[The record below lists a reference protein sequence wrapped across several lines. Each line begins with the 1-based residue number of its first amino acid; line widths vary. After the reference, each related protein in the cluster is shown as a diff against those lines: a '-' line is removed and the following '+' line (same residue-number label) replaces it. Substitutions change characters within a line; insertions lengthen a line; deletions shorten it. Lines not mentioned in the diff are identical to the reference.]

1 MTLHAIVSWR
11 GARRLPLALLTL
23 GLAAGT
29 ALAQIPDKFTNLQ
42 VAPKDIG
49 KRELINMM
57 KGFTGSLGVRC
68 DHCHVSGG
76 KQGLEGFDF
85 ASDEKEPK
93 KVARVMMKMVGE
105 INDRLLPM
113 TGRKDLVQVRCIT
126 CHHGLTEP
134 RTLEQTLLEVA
145 DKDGVPAAIARYSE
159 LRKEYY
165 GQGAY
170 DFSAASL
177 AGVAEELATTRKNAD
192 GAIAVLKLDIEEHP
206 DEARLHA
213 MLGDL
218 YAGKGDKDAAI
229 ASYKR
234 CLELDRGQPVRQA
247 QARSE
252 SPGGSDRRGAELPRR
267 GPDV

>member
-1 MTLHAIVSWR
+1 MTLHSSARRRV
-11 GARRLPLALLTL
+11 ARRLPLALLAL

-49 KRELINMM
+49 KRELIDMM
-57 KGFTGSLGVRC
+57 KSFTGALGVRC

-113 TGRKDLVQVRCIT
+113 TGRKHLEKVRCIT
-126 CHHGLTEP
+126 CHHGLAEP
-134 RTLEQTLLEVA
+134 KTLEQALLEVA
-145 DKDGVPAAIARYSE
+145 DKDGVPAAITRYGE

-165 GQGAY
+165 GRGAY
-170 DFSAASL
+170 DFSAWSL
-177 AGVAEELATTRKNAD
+177 AGLADQLATARKDTD

-206 DEARLHA
+206 EEARLHA

-234 CLELDRGQPVRQA
+234 CLELD
-247 QARSE
+247 
-252 SPGGSDRRGAELPRR
+252 PGNQFAKHKLEQLTKGN
-267 GPDV
+267 